1 VTTLLVVLLAGSVA
15 SVGSAASSAP
25 ATAAESEAANAARA
39 SRPAP
44 EAAPTPSGR
53 VEAPLYTNEDL
64 DRAHPYRN
72 QTGVASVPASSPDRR
87 RPSSR
92 PAGSPRARGEDYW
105 RKEAARVRE
114 RVAGL
119 QARAEEVRADLAD
132 LEKRKR
138 ETPLGRSLGNAS
150 SGGRLKARLAGI
162 ERRIRL
168 IEDELRDRA
177 RREGA
182 LPGWLR

>member
-1 VTTLLVVLLAGSVA
+1 VNTLLVVLLAGPVS
-15 SVGSAASSAP
+15 SVGSKASPSPAP
-25 ATAAESEAANAARA
+25 AAQSAARHA
-39 SRPAP
+39 SGASCPAP
-44 EAAPTPSGR
+44 EAARNPSDR
-53 VEAPLYTNEDL
+53 PEAPLYTNEDL
-64 DRAHPYRN
+64 DRVHPYRN
-72 QTGVASVPASSPDRR
+72 QTGVASVPASAPDRR
-87 RPSSR
+87 RPASR

-114 RVAGL
+114 RVAAL
-119 QARAEEVRADLAD
+119 QARAEEVRADLAA

-138 ETPLGRSLGNAS
+138 ESPLGRNLGNAS

-162 ERRIRL
+162 ERQIRL

-177 RREGA
+177 RRQGA